1 VNVRYITTPKGEEL
15 AILPRAELEALRQA
29 AEHARAVADY
39 RSGRLPGLSPDETR
53 ALIAAASPLVFWRK
67 YRGMTQ
73 AALAETVGV
82 TQGYLSDVE
91 KGRRDGPAELWLK
104 LSRALNLP
112 IEALIG
118 DD

>member
-15 AILPRAELEALRQA
+15 AILPRAELEELTEA

-39 RSGRLPGLSPDETR
+39 RGGRIPGLSPGETR
-53 ALIAAASPLVFWRK
+53 ALIAASSPLAFWRK

-91 KGRRDGPAELWLK
+91 KGRRDGPVELWLK

-112 IEALIG
+112 IEVLIG